1 MIMSNNFFI
10 TRKEFPNDESV
21 ISSALLIKSG
31 MIYKNDNGIYTYLPM
46 GLKVMNNIKNV
57 IREEMKKINCDE
69 LLMPSLV
76 KSDVFEVTNRE
87 KIFGSELFNIKN
99 RDNIIYN
106 LCPTSEELFALLA
119 RDKVRSYKDLHFT
132 IYQISNKYRDEEHP
146 KYGIIRKKEFIMADA
161 YSFDAD
167 ESGLDISYDKMYQ
180 VFKNTFRKLGLDTLV
195 VASDPS
201 LMKGILSEEFQVICD
216 YGDNDIVKCN
226 NCSYCT
232 NIEFASSYNT
242 FRREKVKIK
251 PRKEVYTPGVKSVK
265 DLSEYLTEP
274 LTNIIKSLVLKV
286 DEKYIMVLLRADAEL
301 NILKLKK
308 IVKSDSITIPSEE
321 ELTKFDLY
329 RGSIGPVDIDFEI
342 IADNEVKQMYNA
354 VCGSNKRDYHYININ
369 PGIDFK
375 VDKYAD
381 LKIFNSSSLCPRCK
395 STASIL
401 RGIEVGNIFKL
412 GTAYSEIYNLRY
424 LDEKNE
430 FNYVHMGSYGIGI
443 DRCMAAIVEKNH
455 DEKGIIWPIK
465 VAPYKVGIVIV
476 NVNDREAYKYS
487 MRLYDKL
494 NSLQIDTIVDDRKV
508 SPGNKFNDMDLI
520 GVPIR
525 ITVGHSLN
533 YGKVEIKL
541 RHELTGYEIDINY
554 LLDEINKII
563 KEY

>member
-46 GLKVMNNIKNV
+46 GLKVINNIKNI

-69 LLMPSLV
+69 LLMPSLI

-87 KIFGSELFNIKN
+87 KIFGSELFSIKN

-132 IYQISNKYRDEEHP
+132 VYQISNKYRDEEHP

-180 VFKNTFRKLGLDTLV
+180 VFKNTFKKLGLDTLV
-195 VASDPS
+195 AASDPC

-274 LTNIIKSLVLKV
+274 LTNIIKSLVLKI

-301 NILKLKK
+301 NILKFKK
-308 IVKSDSITIPSEE
+308 LIKSDNVTIPSEE
-321 ELTKFDLY
+321 ELSKFDLY
-329 RGSIGPVDIDFEI
+329 GGSIGPVDVEFEI

-354 VCGSNKRDYHYININ
+354 VCGSNKKDYHYININ

-375 VDKYAD
+375 VNKYAD
-381 LKIFNSSSLCPRCK
+381 LKIFNSFSLCPRCK

-401 RGIEVGNIFKL
+401 KGIEVGNIFKL

-533 YGKVEIKL
+533 YGKVEVKL
-541 RHELTGYEIDINY
+541 RHEFTSYEIDINY